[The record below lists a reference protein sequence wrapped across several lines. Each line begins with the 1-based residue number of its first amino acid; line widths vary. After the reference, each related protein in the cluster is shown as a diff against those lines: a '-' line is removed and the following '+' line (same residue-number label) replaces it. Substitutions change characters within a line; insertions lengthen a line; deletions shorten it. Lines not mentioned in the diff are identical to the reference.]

1 MEDLDHILLDQL
13 NSAKRTMKVLKSFKK
28 IFPENKELLKAD
40 EANKL
45 RQKFFEDMIENK
57 DLIKKKHKK
66 KKIKSQDIL
75 DKNPIYY
82 MYRNTIMAA
91 AFGYMF
97 FSSSVQRYWDQFRKD
112 KNENKKHDTDI

>member
-1 MEDLDHILLDQL
+1 MNEVDEILLDQYH
-13 NSAKRTMKVLKSFKK
+13 SAKRTMKVLKRFKK
-28 IFPENKELLKAD
+28 LFPENKELFKAE

-57 DLIKKKHKK
+57 DVLNKKVKKKDKQK
-66 KKIKSQDIL
+66 AEDVL
-75 DKNPIYY
+75 DKNPVYY

-97 FSSSVQRYWDQFRKD
+97 FSSSVQKYWEQFRKD
-112 KNENKKHDTDI
+112 KNDKTE

>member
-1 MEDLDHILLDQL
+1 MNELDEILLSQYHS
-13 NSAKRTMKVLKSFKK
+13 NKKTMKVLKRFKK
-28 IFPENKELLKAD
+28 IFPESKELLRAE

-45 RQKFFEDMIENK
+45 RQEFFKSMIENK
-57 DLIKKKHKK
+57 DILTKKPKKKE
-66 KKIKSQDIL
+66 KSEDIL

-97 FSSSVQRYWDQFRKD
+97 FASSVQKYWEQFRKD
-112 KNENKKHDTDI
+112 KDETTKHDSGS

>member
-1 MEDLDHILLDQL
+1 MNELDEILLDQYH
-13 NSAKRTMKVLKSFKK
+13 SAKKTMKVLKRFKK
-28 IFPENKELLKAD
+28 IFPENKELVKAE

-57 DLIKKKHKK
+57 DILNKKVKKKE
-66 KKIKSQDIL
+66 KSEDIL
-75 DKNPIYY
+75 DRNPIYY

-97 FSSSVQRYWDQFRKD
+97 FSSSVQKYWEQFRKD
-112 KNENKKHDTDI
+112 KNDETKSE